1 MVVKKPTATSLYTVD
16 PLDPNHD
23 ATMRIEGEAP
33 KQQQPILFPGA
44 EPWGDGGLPLPRIVF
59 WPFRRYARR
68 AAKIS
73 SSFLLPITPLNA
85 A

>member
-1 MVVKKPTATSLYTVD
+1 VQK
-16 PLDPNHD
+16 
-23 ATMRIEGEAP
+23 
-33 KQQQPILFPGA
+33 
-44 EPWGDGGLPLPRIVF
+44 PWGDGGLPLPRIVF

-68 AAKIS
+68 GAKIS